1 MFPAVAVGLD
11 GSPES
16 LAAADWA
23 AREALLR
30 GAELR
35 IVHAGDQP
43 PHDQVSFT
51 GPSAH
56 MLLEVRTALMDR
68 HPGLWVAAHQVPGP
82 SVAALSAAADDA
94 GLLVLGTRGPGRAA
108 GLLLGSVARAVV
120 ARAERP
126 VVLVRA
132 GDGATDT
139 HMASPLGTA
148 SGGSP
153 YHDVVVGLG
162 LRDFHDAVLAVAFEA
177 ASRRAAALRVVQ
189 GRNTPADSAAVTA
202 LRSWRERFPA
212 VEVIEQSV
220 IGTAGS
226 HLADA
231 SRDASLVVVGHRS
244 RPATVGPH
252 IGPVTHA
259 VLRHAVA
266 PVVVVP
272 HD

>member
-1 MFPAVAVGLD
+1 MSPAVAAGLD

-16 LAAADWA
+16 LAAVEWA

-30 GAELR
+30 GAELM
-35 IVHAGDQP
+35 IVHAGDQTP
-43 PHDQVSFT
+43 YEYVPLGRPAD
-51 GPSAH
+51 
-56 MLLEVRTALMDR
+56 MLLQVQADLMDR
-68 HPGLWVAAHQVPGP
+68 HTGLTVAVHQVPGP
-82 SVAALSAAADDA
+82 SAAALSAAADEA
-94 GLLVLGTRGPGRAA
+94 ELLVLGTRGPGRAA
-108 GLLLGSVARAVV
+108 GFLLGSVARAVV
-120 ARAERP
+120 AHAGRP

-132 GDGATDT
+132 GDGATD
-139 HMASPLGTA
+139 PVGTA
-148 SGGSP
+148 SGTTAC
-153 YHDVVVGLG
+153 HDVVVGID
-162 LRDFHDAVLAVAFEA
+162 LRDPHDTVLAFAFEA

-189 GRNTPADSAAVTA
+189 GRNAPAHSAAVAA
-202 LRSWRERFPA
+202 LRPWREKFPD

-231 SRDASLVVVGHRS
+231 SRDASLVVLGRRGRAAS
-244 RPATVGPH
+244 VGPQ

-259 VLRHAVA
+259 LLRHAKA